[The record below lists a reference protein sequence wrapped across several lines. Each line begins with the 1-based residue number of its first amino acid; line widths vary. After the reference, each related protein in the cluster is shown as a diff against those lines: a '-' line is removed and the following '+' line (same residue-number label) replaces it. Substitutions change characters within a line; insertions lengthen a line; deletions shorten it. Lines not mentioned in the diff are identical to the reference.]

1 MEFTPDRELTH
12 LKSVF
17 AHEFFDGTYS
27 RQGIETFVFPVEI
40 FNVGMELTPDRELKR
55 VIPDSVLI
63 FLRWN
68 LLLSGIAILYR
79 IHFSVFHLDIFPV

>member
-1 MEFTPDRELTH
+1 MEFTPDRELTLERCFIPRPVQAMEFTPDRELTH

-40 FNVGMELTPDRELKR
+40 FNVGMELTPARELKR

-63 FLRWN
+63 F
-68 LLLSGIAILYR
+68 
-79 IHFSVFHLDIFPV
+79 